1 MEHTHPFLPIIIG
14 TDTNAYGMS
23 RAFYEEYGIKPLL
36 LGHRGENRG
45 IKRLILGEISAIAT
59 QNSRIVNFQEINND
73 PSSFVSVLENIA
85 NQFPEKKLI
94 LLVCG
99 EEYAKLVIE
108 NKEALQKHFIIPYT
122 DKQQMDNLLL
132 KEDFYKL
139 CEKYN
144 FKYPKTYIVT
154 YNNFKITNFKFD
166 YPIII
171 KASNSIE
178 YLKCEFSG
186 KKKVFIAKDESE
198 KDEILK
204 AIYASSYRDNIVIQ
218 EYIPGDDSYLRVVHV
233 YVGKDRKVKLM
244 YLGKP
249 LLADPTPSSI
259 GNYTALIPTF
269 DKQLLENLR
278 FLLEDI
284 GYTGYANFDIK
295 QDPRDE
301 QYKLLEINIRNG
313 ASNYSVTSSGYNFMK
328 YVVDDYIFDIDQKL
342 TYVQEG
348 NLWRII
354 PKRVLFKY
362 LKNEELRIE
371 AKKLIREGKNTS
383 TLYYHKDMNVKRWM
397 KLKLFDYY
405 YYYKYWKYSN

>member
-1 MEHTHPFLPIIIG
+1 MGKNHPFLPIIIG
-14 TDTNAYGMS
+14 TDTNAYGMA

-36 LGHRGENRG
+36 LGQKGANRG

-59 QNSRIVNFQEINND
+59 QNSRIVNFQKVD
-73 PSSFVSVLENIA
+73 LDSKSFVSVLENIA
-85 NQFPEKKLI
+85 EQFPDKKLI

-108 NKEALQKHFIIPYT
+108 NKKTLQKHFIIPYT

-139 CEKYN
+139 CDKYN
-144 FKYPKTYIVT
+144 FKYPKTAIVT
-154 YNNFKITNFKFD
+154 YSNFEITNFDFN

-171 KASNSIE
+171 KASNSID
-178 YLKCEFSG
+178 YSLCKFTG
-186 KKKVFIAKDESE
+186 KKKVFIANDEKE
-198 KDEILK
+198 KVEILR
-204 AIYASSYRDNIVIQ
+204 AIYGSSYRDNIIIQ

-269 DKQLLENLR
+269 DEQLLENLR

-284 GYTGYANFDIK
+284 GYTGYANFDLK
-295 QDPRDE
+295 QDPRDKE
-301 QYKLLEINIRNG
+301 YKLLEINIRNG
-313 ASNYSVTSSGYNFMK
+313 ASNYSVTSSGHNFMK
-328 YVVDDYIFDIDQKL
+328 YVVDDYIYDIDRKL
-342 TYVQEG
+342 TYVKEEC
-348 NLWRII
+348 LWKII
-354 PKRVLFKY
+354 PDGVLFKY
-362 LKNEELRIE
+362 VKNEELKTE
-371 AKKLIREGKNTS
+371 AKKLIGEGKNIS
-383 TLYYHKDMNVKRWM
+383 NLYYHKDMNMRRWV